1 MSFSNDSMSLLIEI
15 CLITYIN
22 MKLNQTKMI
31 RLGAVVAGV
40 AVLYVLFTSYSGA
53 KAAVVDK
60 AEELGG
66 TGSMA
71 PSSNTGPYMSMP
83 HGVAGNATSVSGVI
97 QGRTPS
103 SQQTYQES
111 TLSSSELLPNGKIGA
126 DWAAVNP
133 VGAEDLKGQNF
144 LQSGYHSNI
153 NIVGISQTK
162 RNQSYDIRSEL
173 PNPQSKVGPFLNTTI
188 DPDPFKAS
196 HAVEGL
202 TA

>member
-1 MSFSNDSMSLLIEI
+1 
-15 CLITYIN
+15 
-22 MKLNQTKMI
+22 MKLNQTKLM
-31 RLGAVVAGV
+31 RLGAVLAGV

-53 KAAVVDK
+53 KVAVLDK

-66 TGSMA
+66 TGAMA
-71 PSSNTGPYMSMP
+71 PSADGGPYMSMP
-83 HGVAGNATSVSGVI
+83 HGVAGNAVAVGGI

-103 SQQTYQES
+103 SPQTYQQT

-133 VGAEDLKGQNF
+133 VGADDLKGQNF
-144 LQSGYHSNI
+144 LQAGYHSNI
-153 NIVGISQTK
+153 NIVGIAQTK
-162 RNQSYDIRSEL
+162 RNQSYDIRSEM

-188 DPDPFKAS
+188 DPDPFKTS
-196 HAVEGL
+196 RNLEGL